1 MIERVESALRAPG
14 VIQPDSRVLCAVS
27 GGPDSMALLHAL
39 HALAPRLGF
48 SVCAGHVEHGIRQE
62 ASLADAAFVRARCDA
77 LNISF
82 FERAVDAPALA
93 REQRLSLEDAARTA
107 RYAALFE
114 MADEAGAE
122 RIALA
127 HHMDDQAE
135 TVLMHLLRGSALSGI
150 CGMRPL
156 RDDGVL
162 RPMLN
167 VRRDEVLRYC
177 RENGIEYR
185 VDETNAD
192 TRYRR
197 NALRHD
203 VMPAVEAAF
212 PGAVHNVSRTAA
224 LLQDEE
230 DFMRACARDAL
241 AACVGPGGGL
251 DAGTL
256 LERPLAIRRRAALLW
271 LRQRADADRLDAGHV
286 EALLKLCASG
296 RTGAALDVPGGRV
309 QNEYGRIVWADGNA
323 SADAREYP
331 LNVPGETRLQGA
343 CVRAAVLAELP
354 GDLKNHPR
362 TFEYLDGDAV
372 PASAVLRTRRTGDVI
387 RPLGMQ
393 GRQPLKEYLIDRKVP
408 RALRDALYVLA
419 DGRNVLWVEGLGLSE
434 CVRVRAGRTQKVLR
448 LEIIRKDGEEGYADR
463 QG

>member
-1 MIERVESALRAPG
+1 
-14 VIQPDSRVLCAVS
+14 
-27 GGPDSMALLHAL
+27 
-39 HALAPRLGF
+39 
-48 SVCAGHVEHGIRQE
+48 
-62 ASLADAAFVRARCDA
+62 
-77 LNISF
+77 
-82 FERAVDAPALA
+82 
-93 REQRLSLEDAARTA
+93 
-107 RYAALFE
+107 
-114 MADEAGAE
+114 
-122 RIALA
+122 
-127 HHMDDQAE
+127 
-135 TVLMHLLRGSALSGI
+135 
-150 CGMRPL
+150 
-156 RDDGVL
+156 
-162 RPMLN
+162 
-167 VRRDEVLRYC
+167 
-177 RENGIEYR
+177 
-185 VDETNAD
+185 
-192 TRYRR
+192 
-197 NALRHD
+197 
-203 VMPAVEAAF
+203 
-212 PGAVHNVSRTAA
+212 
-224 LLQDEE
+224 
-230 DFMRACARDAL
+230 MRACAEQAL

-323 SADAREYP
+323 PADAREYP

-362 TFEYLDGDAV
+362 TFEY
-372 PASAVLRTRRTGDVI
+372 PRRTGDVI

-448 LEIIRKDGEEGYADR
+448 LEIIRKDGEECYADR